1 MNYLVKYL
9 DKYNGG
15 KVFHY
20 FDNQK
25 DYEKFVDELNKKME
39 EEMMIGKAWTSYKV
53 YRFSNKDSVIDTLLN
68 SINHSGLDVE
78 ADIVADL
85 MKD

>member
-25 DYEKFVDELNKKME
+25 DYNKFVDELNKKME
-39 EEMMIGKAWTSYKV
+39 EEMMIGQSWTSYKV

-78 ADIVADL
+78 ADIVEDL

>member
-1 MNYLVKYL
+1 MNYLVKYT
-9 DKYNGG
+9 DTFNGG

-20 FDNQK
+20 FDNEK
-25 DYEKFVDELNKKME
+25 DYNKFADELNKTME
-39 EEMMIGKAWTSYKV
+39 EEFKLGQSWTSYKV

-78 ADIVADL
+78 ADIVTEL
-85 MKD
+85 TKE

>member
-9 DKYNGG
+9 DSYNGG

-25 DYEKFVDELNKKME
+25 DYEKFANELNKKME
-39 EEMMIGKAWTSYKV
+39 EEMMIGQSWTSYKV

-78 ADIVADL
+78 SNIVADL

>member
-9 DKYNGG
+9 DSYNGG
-15 KVFHY
+15 RVFHY

-25 DYEKFVDELNKKME
+25 DYDKFVNELNKKME
-39 EEMMIGKAWTSYKV
+39 EEMKIGQSWTSYKV

-78 ADIVADL
+78 SDIVADL

>member
-1 MNYLVKYL
+1 MNYLVKYT
-9 DKYNGG
+9 DKYDFGNRI
-15 KVFHY
+15 FHY

-25 DYEKFVDELNKKME
+25 EFDKYINELNDTISQ
-39 EEMMIGKAWTSYKV
+39 EMKLGHQFTSYKI
-53 YRFSNKDSVIDTLLN
+53 YRFSNKD

>member
-25 DYEKFVDELNKKME
+25 DYNKFVDELNKKME
-39 EEMMIGKAWTSYKV
+39 EEMMIGQSWTSYKV

-78 ADIVADL
+78 ADIVEDL
-85 MKD
+85 IKD